1 MTRRHTPIPLNPFLA
16 WTELALRTAETLAA
30 SAHVISHRASR
41 PASAAQVYGMGSEKI
56 VAAMLSSNAMMR
68 HWVSA
73 QRDGLRDPWSAYLR
87 MLSKGLAPI
96 RARAMRNS
104 KRYSRR

>member
-1 MTRRHTPIPLNPFLA
+1 VARKRIPIPLNPFLA
-16 WTELALRTAETLAA
+16 WTDLALRTAETLAA
-30 SAHVISHRASR
+30 SAHVISHRSSR
-41 PASAAQVYGMGSEKI
+41 PASAAQVYGMGSEKV

-68 HWVSA
+68 HWVTSR
-73 QRDGLRDPWSAYLR
+73 RDGHRDPWSAYVR

-104 KRYSRR
+104 KRYSGR